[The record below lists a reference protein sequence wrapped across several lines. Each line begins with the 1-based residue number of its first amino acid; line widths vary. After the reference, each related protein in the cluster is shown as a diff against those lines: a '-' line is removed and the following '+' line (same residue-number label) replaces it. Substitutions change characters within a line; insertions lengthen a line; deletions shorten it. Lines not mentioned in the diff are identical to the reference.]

1 MTYDWS
7 RHFFVFCYSNLFFF
21 QLAYI
26 FFCFF
31 SLCCNH
37 LFCLSG
43 IKDAKVGFNGVKLL
57 IALSNLHTTRARIVL
72 RLFLPVTKA
81 HRLTRPNNSYH
92 CKGGYHQKNWRQNRH
107 HLKLFLNNSIKHVDS
122 DQSVSSFCALTGL
135 QASHCQ

>member
-1 MTYDWS
+1 MIGPGVS
-7 RHFFVFCYSNLFFF
+7 FPFVIQTFFF
-21 QLAYI
+21 SISIYI
-26 FFCFF
+26 FCFF
-31 SLCCNH
+31 LCCNR
-37 LFCLSG
+37 LFRLSG

-81 HRLTRPNNSYH
+81 HSLTRPNNSYH

-135 QASHCQ
+135 QASHGQ

>member
-1 MTYDWS
+1 MIGPGVS
-7 RHFFVFCYSNLFFF
+7 FPFVIQTFFF
-21 QLAYI
+21 FNQHIYFL
-26 FFCFF
+26 FF
-31 SLCCNH
+31 SLCC
-37 LFCLSG
+37 LFRLSG

>member
-1 MTYDWS
+1 MVQAFIFLLLFKP
-7 RHFFVFCYSNLFFF
+7 FFLSISI
-21 QLAYI
+21 YI
-26 FFCFF
+26 FLFF

-43 IKDAKVGFNGVKLL
+43 IKDAKVGFW
-57 IALSNLHTTRARIVL
+57 ALSNLHTTRARIVL

-107 HLKLFLNNSIKHVDS
+107 HLKLFLNNHIKHVDS
-122 DQSVSSFCALTGL
+122 DLSVSSFSALTGS
-135 QASHCQ
+135 QASHGQ

>member
-1 MTYDWS
+1 MIGPGISLSFVIQTFFSFNQHIY
-7 RHFFVFCYSNLFFF
+7 FFVFFLSVVT
-21 QLAYI
+21 I
-26 FFCFF
+26 F
-31 SLCCNH
+31 
-37 LFCLSG
+37 FCLSG

-107 HLKLFLNNSIKHVDS
+107 HLKLFLNNHIKHVDS
-122 DQSVSSFCALTGL
+122 DLSVSSFSALTGL
-135 QASHCQ
+135 QASHGQ

>member
-1 MTYDWS
+1 MVQ
-7 RHFFVFCYSNLFFF
+7 VFLFLLLFKPFFF

-26 FFCFF
+26 FFVFF
-31 SLCCNH
+31 FRCNR
-37 LFCLSG
+37 LFHLSG
-43 IKDAKVGFNGVKLL
+43 IKDAKVGFNCVKLL

-107 HLKLFLNNSIKHVDS
+107 HLKLFLNNHIKHVDS
-122 DQSVSSFCALTGL
+122 DLSVSSFCALTGL

>member
-107 HLKLFLNNSIKHVDS
+107 HLKLFLNNHIKHVDS
-122 DQSVSSFCALTGL
+122 DLSVSSFSALTGL
-135 QASHCQ
+135 QASHGQ